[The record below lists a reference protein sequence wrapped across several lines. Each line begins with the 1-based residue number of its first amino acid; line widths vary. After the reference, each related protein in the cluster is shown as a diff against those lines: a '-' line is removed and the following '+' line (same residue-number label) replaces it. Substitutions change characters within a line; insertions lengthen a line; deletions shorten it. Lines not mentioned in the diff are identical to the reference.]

1 VTAVLALPDLPA
13 VPDVLAADGP
23 PEARG
28 LARDEVRLMVSRRTT
43 GTVQHATFR
52 DLPEV
57 LAPGDMVV
65 LNTSA
70 TRPAAVPTL
79 DGRLVHLST
88 RLPGGPWLVE
98 VRRPRGQ
105 GSAPGAAARPG
116 ERIPLPA
123 GGSAELLAPWPLDGR
138 RPAPVRLWLAAVRL
152 PAEVDAY
159 LAAHGRPIRYGYA
172 SGAWPLEAYQTVYA
186 TVPGSAE
193 MPSAGRAFT
202 PELLTALIARGVGV
216 TPLVLHCG
224 VSSPE
229 AGEPPAPE
237 WYDVPLATADRVTAA
252 RAAGRRVVAVGT
264 TVTRALET
272 ATDGAGRTHPG
283 RGWTDVVVT
292 PERGVR
298 AVDALLTGWHPPEA
312 SHVALLEAVAGTA
325 LLRTAYEAAVDAGYR
340 WHEFGDLHLILP

>member
-1 VTAVLALPDLPA
+1 MTAVLTLPDLSA
-13 VPDVLAADGP
+13 VPDALAADGP

-28 LARDEVRLMVSRRTT
+28 LARDEVRLMVSRRRA
-43 GTVQHATFR
+43 GTVTHAAFR

-57 LAPGDMVV
+57 LAPGDLVV
-65 LNTSA
+65 VNTSA
-70 TRPAAVPTL
+70 TRPAAVPSL
-79 DGRLVHLST
+79 DGRLVHLSS
-88 RLPGGPWLVE
+88 RLPGGAWLVE
-98 VRRPRGQ
+98 VRRLRGE

-123 GGSAELLAPWPLDGR
+123 GGSAELLGPWPLDGT
-138 RPAPVRLWLAAVRL
+138 RPEPVRLWLAAVRL
-152 PAEVDAY
+152 PVDVDAY

-172 SGAWPLEAYQTVYA
+172 GGSWPLEAYQTVYA

-202 PELLTALIARGVGV
+202 PELLTALVARGVGV
-216 TPLVLHCG
+216 SPLVLHCG

-237 WYDVPLATADRVTAA
+237 WYDVPLPTADRVTAT
-252 RAAGRRVVAVGT
+252 RAAGGRVVAVGT

-272 ATDGAGRTHPG
+272 VTDAAGRTHPG
-283 RGWTDVVVT
+283 RGWTDLVVT

-312 SHVALLEAVAGTA
+312 SHIALLETVAGAA
-325 LLRTAYEAAVDAGYR
+325 LLRTAHEAAVAAGYR